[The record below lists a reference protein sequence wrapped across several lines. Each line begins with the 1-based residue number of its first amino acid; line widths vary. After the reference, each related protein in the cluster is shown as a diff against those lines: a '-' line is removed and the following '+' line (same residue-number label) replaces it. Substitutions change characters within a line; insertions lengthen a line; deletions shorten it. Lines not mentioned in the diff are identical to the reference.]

1 MKTHVCLPVGAARG
15 SYQAGALAAL
25 AARGIRPEGGAAG
38 DSVGALNAAMV
49 ATGQAD
55 QLVAL
60 WAELEDR
67 DVFRGRFGPVNA
79 GWSAL
84 RNRPMLD
91 LQPLAWLMNDRLLGR
106 ELVMPLTVGT
116 VHWSG
121 ERRAHRWPAGHRL
134 RASDLQWI
142 YTSCAI
148 PLVFPT
154 PWGADGGLVEPIP
167 LRDTMELA
175 EPDDRILVL
184 SGHPVEP
191 FARDDEP
198 AGEVGKVVRA
208 FEIMQAALVRKSIHG
223 MLAINR
229 LLESMGRAFW
239 VDHRT
244 GRRYVRYA
252 PLVVAPARPLPFG
265 MLDFTRSR
273 EGISLGM
280 RDARAAV
287 EAAGW

>member
-1 MKTHVCLPVGAARG
+1 MRTLLCLSVGAARG
-15 SYQAGALAAL
+15 SYQAGAVAELS
-25 AARGIRPEGGAAG
+25 ARGVRPEGGAAG

-55 QLVAL
+55 ALVEL
-60 WAELEDR
+60 WSELEDR

-91 LQPLAWLMNDRLLGR
+91 LQPLAWLMNERLLGR
-106 ELVMPLTVGT
+106 ELAMPLTVGT

-154 PWGADGGLVEPIP
+154 PWGADGGLVDPIP
-167 LRDTMELA
+167 LRETMDMAREG
-175 EPDDRILVL
+175 DRILVI

-191 FARDDEP
+191 YAREDEP
-198 AGEVGKVVRA
+198 TGEVGKVVRA
-208 FEIMQAALVRKSIHG
+208 FEIMQAALVRKSVHG

-229 LLESMGRAFW
+229 LLESTGRAYW
-239 VDHRT
+239 VDLRT

-252 PLVVAPARPLPFG
+252 PLVVAPSRPLPFG

-273 EGISLGM
+273 EGIPVGR
-280 RDARAAV
+280 RDAGAALLQ
-287 EAAGW
+287 AGW